1 MTQAERELYLY
12 EKGEREKKERELA
25 EMRQRMAHDKAAAA
39 ATAAAHAS
47 SDDEDEGRPRRKSK
61 RASSPARKHRSEK
74 GARRARGRRAAS
86 ESESEADSGE
96 DYEPGGASDS
106 EYEKEVE
113 PSDIESAD
121 ERDASEGEGRRGRG
135 RRGARTRDND
145 GDDNDD
151 DGYDDEEQVPSGMS
165 SEGEEEREKKGKEK
179 EDARPAY
186 RPEEDVGYEMMKK
199 LQLRRATL
207 VMWANEPFFAETVQ
221 GFYVRIGWKRRG
233 GVNCYVM
240 ARVVGV
246 RERETPY
253 EIEQRALTDRLLVLH
268 NPAVPS
274 DRDTKISLVSNGEI
288 TAAEFAEYQQH
299 ARAAREYVCRAADVP
314 AMADRIEAA
323 KSHVHTEAEVRAA
336 IEKAQRFRGNQPL
349 NVEEELCR
357 ARAALNIVLKTK
369 SRRDPAVRELVAKV
383 AALRQKKAEIADQRT
398 ESARRLR
405 ENALWYEKARVANA
419 GPAAGA
425 QVSFKNYSSRNNEL
439 FLRLPTRPT
448 DPRLLRRVEQ
458 DIQRR
463 EAEEKRA
470 KALGLPVPGSDN
482 SDAAKKKKDAAA
494 SSGAAAA
501 AEEDPSAALLRVQE
515 KRRERILQ
523 EDWGT
528 RLRKL
533 HDFEL
538 DLEPYTGTAADAQQQ
553 QQAPAAPAAPADT
566 GDSRNA
572 LFQSLTADDDDAMT
586 DGKTITFTQYLA
598 LCGTNAS
605 STAES
610 STPVAA
616 H

>member
-39 ATAAAHAS
+39 ATAAAL
-47 SDDEDEGRPRRKSK
+47 SDEEDERPRKRSK
-61 RASSPARKHRSEK
+61 RASSPARKSRSDK
-74 GARRARGRRAAS
+74 GARRRGAAGSTRGRRAAS
-86 ESESEADSGE
+86 ESESESEAEAAADSGE
-96 DYEPGGASDS
+96 DYEPDVASDS
-106 EYEKEVE
+106 EYEKEE
-113 PSDIESAD
+113 PPSDIESAD
-121 ERDASEGEGRRGRG
+121 E
-135 RRGARTRDND
+135 
-145 GDDNDD
+145 
-151 DGYDDEEQVPSGMS
+151 EQVPSGLS
-165 SEGEEEREKKGKEK
+165 SEDERTTRREREHEH
-179 EDARPAY
+179 EHERDREAY
-186 RPEEDVGYEMMKK
+186 RPEEDVGYEKMRK
-199 LQLRRATL
+199 LQLRRAAL

-274 DRDTKISLVSNGEI
+274 DRETKISLVSNGEI
-288 TAAEFAEYQQH
+288 TEAEFAEYQQH

-314 AMADRIEAA
+314 AMVDRIEAA
-323 KSHVHTEAEVRAA
+323 KAHVHTEAEVRAA

-357 ARAALNIVLKTK
+357 ARAALNVMLKTHA
-369 SRRDPAVRELVAKV
+369 RRDPAVRDLVARV

-405 ENALWYEKARVANA
+405 ENALWYEKTRVANA

-425 QVSFKNYSSRNNEL
+425 QASFRNYSSRNNEL

-463 EAEEKRA
+463 EAEEQRA
-470 KALGLPVPGSDN
+470 KALGGPSAAAATDD
-482 SDAAKKKKDAAA
+482 SSSTAAATAAAKKKDPVAP
-494 SSGAAAA
+494 A
-501 AEEDPSAALLRVQE
+501 AEDPVAALLRVQE

-533 HDFEL
+533 HSFEL
-538 DLEPYTGTAADAQQQ
+538 DLEPCTSAADDAPHAPAAAADA
-553 QQAPAAPAAPADT
+553 

-598 LCGTNAS
+598 LCSGTSTTDS
-605 STAES
+605 SS
-610 STPVAA
+610 SAPVAA